1 MSKEERDLKKV
12 KERLLERKG
21 QLEETLTQMTSE
33 QVSDGQVQDPGDQAL
48 SATLETLKNSLQNT
62 EVAELRRIT
71 TALEKIENGTYGICG
86 DCGDQIGEKRLKMFP
101 NAQRCLVCQ
110 EAFEEGKSRV

>member
-1 MSKEERDLKKV
+1 MSKERRDLVQV
-12 KERLLERKG
+12 KERLMKRKNE
-21 QLEETLTQMTSE
+21 LEELLTQMTSE

-48 SATLETLKNSLQNT
+48 SATMETLKNSLQNT

-71 TALEKIENGTYGICG
+71 TALDKIENGTYGICA
-86 DCGDQIGEKRLKMFP
+86 DCDDQISEKRLKMFP

-110 EAFEEGKSRV
+110 EAFEENRLP

>member
-1 MSKEERDLKKV
+1 VSKERRDLVQV
-12 KERLLERKG
+12 KERLMKRKNE
-21 QLEETLTQMTSE
+21 LEELLTQMTSE

-48 SATLETLKNSLQNT
+48 SATMETLKNSLQNT

-71 TALEKIENGTYGICG
+71 TALDKIENGTYGICA
-86 DCGDQIGEKRLKMFP
+86 DCDDQISEKRLKMFP

-110 EAFEEGKSRV
+110 EAFEENRLP